1 MITYPCECT
10 PSMNIRHCKENLVNN
25 KKKMANKLAIL
36 IIDKKKIED
45 DYVDGYLL
53 VFLKEEFHV
62 HALDWL

>member
-25 KKKMANKLAIL
+25 KKIANKLAIL
-36 IIDKKKIED
+36 VLPIKKIED

-53 VFLKEEFHV
+53 VFLKEESHV

>member
-1 MITYPCECT
+1 
-10 PSMNIRHCKENLVNN
+10 
-25 KKKMANKLAIL
+25 MANKLAIL

-53 VFLKEEFHV
+53 VFLKEELHV

>member
-1 MITYPCECT
+1 
-10 PSMNIRHCKENLVNN
+10 
-25 KKKMANKLAIL
+25 MANKLAIL